1 MTDGPKDTASSKGS
15 NPVDPA
21 EVAAL
26 LRRLLGSVERGEMTG
41 SVTMIARLEGAVAA
55 LETLTA
61 KPQ

>member
-41 SVTMIARLEGAVAA
+41 TVTMIARLEGAVAA